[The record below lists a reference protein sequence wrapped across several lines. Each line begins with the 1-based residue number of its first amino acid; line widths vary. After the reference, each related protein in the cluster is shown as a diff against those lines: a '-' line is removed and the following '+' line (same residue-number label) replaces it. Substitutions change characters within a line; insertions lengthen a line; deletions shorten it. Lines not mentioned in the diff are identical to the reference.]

1 MNLNKASVAVAL
13 PLSSRRAGLPDRRWQ
28 RPTTGTTATGDSRGR
43 IKTVFTKRSH
53 RKRKRSTTPS

>member
-13 PLSSRRAGLPDRRWQ
+13 AAFLAAGGIAGRRWQ

-43 IKTVFTKRSH
+43 IKTVFTRRSH